1 MSRLFSRTFSSFK
14 YRNFR
19 LFTFGQL
26 MSLSGSWVQGIALS
40 WVAYEITNSPTTLG
54 VVTALSFGPVLLFG
68 FWGGYLVDK
77 LPKFKII
84 IITHILYSV
93 APLVVAYYGFIGEL
107 NITLLY
113 FAALATGLLR
123 IIDSPARQAFRY
135 ALIPESETKNAISI
149 FSSTNSFARIMGPML
164 AGVLLNSVGAAWCF
178 LLNAFS
184 FWVVIAMLLSMRK
197 EEFFIKENKKDFNT
211 DNLLTSL
218 KHVWQNK
225 VVSRALILSTV
236 LSTLFLNT
244 QVMLPIFTKEVFNLG
259 VITFTTM
266 VAIYSAGSILGGLY
280 SAQDIEISKNKII
293 KLSYFSASIFLVLS
307 LPISYNIFLVCIFVA
322 GFANTQ
328 LTTNLNSLIVTN
340 TENKFLGLVTSL
352 WMMAIMGTA
361 ALGGPIMGV
370 VTEYFSVQV
379 FTSYAAII
387 FTFLVYFWYRK

>member
-1 MSRLFSRTFSSFK
+1 MFKLFSRTFSSFK

-19 LFTFGQL
+19 LFAFGQL

-84 IITHILYSV
+84 ITTHILYSV
-93 APLVVAYYGFIGEL
+93 APLIVAYYGFIGEL

-113 FAALATGLLR
+113 AAALATGLLR

-164 AGVLLNSVGAAWCF
+164 AGVLLNSVGSAWCF

-197 EEFFIKENKKDFNT
+197 DEFFIKESKKDFNT
-211 DNLLTSL
+211 DNLLNSL
-218 KHVWQNK
+218 KHVWRNK
-225 VVSRALILSTV
+225 VVSRALILSAV

-244 QVMLPIFTKEVFNLG
+244 QVMLPIFTKEVFSLG

-266 VAIYSAGSILGGLY
+266 VAIYSAGCILGGLY
-280 SAQDIEISKNKII
+280 SAQDVEISKNKII
-293 KLSYFSASIFLVLS
+293 KLSYFSAAIFLVLS
-307 LPISYNIFLVCIFVA
+307 LPISYHIFLVCIFVA

-328 LTTNLNSLIVTN
+328 LTTNLNSLIISN
-340 TENKFLGLVTSL
+340 TENKFLGLVTSM

-370 VTEYFSVQV
+370 VTEYFSVQI
-379 FTSYAAII
+379 FTLSAAIL
-387 FTFLVYFWYRK
+387 FTLLVYFWYRK